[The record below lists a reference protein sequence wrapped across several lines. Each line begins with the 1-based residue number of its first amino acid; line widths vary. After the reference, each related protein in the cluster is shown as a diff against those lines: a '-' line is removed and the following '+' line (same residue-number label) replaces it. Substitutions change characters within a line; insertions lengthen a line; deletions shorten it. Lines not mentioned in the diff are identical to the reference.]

1 MSMSKLTAAAATV
14 ALLAGA
20 FFSTGVSA
28 QYVWNGYGWVHSG
41 APAYGNVPQNEFNNQ
56 ATYGY
61 RPRGGPHPNGP
72 DPGGGG
78 CYMGQPKTACSDY

>member
-1 MSMSKLTAAAATV
+1 MGKLKAAAVTA

-20 FFSTGVSA
+20 VFSTGASA
-28 QYVWNGYGWVHSG
+28 QYVWNGSGWVYNS
-41 APAYGNVPQNEFNNQ
+41 APAYGNAPSSEFNNPS
-56 ATYGY
+56 TYGY

-78 CYMGQPKTACSDY
+78 CFMGQAKNSCSDY